1 MNLELL
7 KALEQ
12 IGKEKGISKDT
23 LLEAVKS
30 AMETA
35 YKKEFDSKKNVEI
48 DINEASGEFHVYS
61 KREVVDEVENENL
74 EISLAEARKYNVSS
88 QLGDEIKVEV
98 TPANFGRIAAQ
109 NAKQVI
115 TQNIKEA
122 EREIVYNEY
131 VNQVGDI
138 ISAQVQGYNNNNIII
153 DIGRTE
159 AILTPQE
166 QIPQEHYEPGSNI
179 QVYLVDVKETTK
191 EPEILLSRTHPGL
204 LKRLF
209 EKEVPEIYDGTVEI
223 KSVAREAG
231 FRSKIAVA
239 SRDENVD
246 AVGACV
252 GPNGSRVRAIVDQL
266 NGEKIDI
273 VEWDEDIKVFI
284 SNALSPAEVVE
295 VIPDDTEDVAEVIVP
310 DYQLSLAIGKEGQN
324 ARLSAKLTDWK
335 IDIKSESQAKEE

>member
-23 LLEAVKS
+23 LLEAIKS

-48 DINEASGEFHVYS
+48 DINEDSGEFHVYS
-61 KREVVDEVENENL
+61 KREVVEEVENESV
-74 EISLAEARKYNVSS
+74 EISLAEAKEYNASCEV
-88 QLGDEIKVEV
+88 GDEIKVEV

-138 ISAQVQGYNNNNIII
+138 ISAKVQGFNNNNIII

-166 QIPQEHYEPGSNI
+166 QIPQENYEPGSNI
-179 QVYLVDVKETTK
+179 QVYLVDVQETTK
-191 EPEILLSRTHPGL
+191 DPDILVSRTHPGL

-239 SRDENVD
+239 SRDEDVD

-266 NGEKIDI
+266 KGEKIDI

-295 VIPDDTEDVAEVIVP
+295 VIPDDDEDVAEVIVP